1 MSQLNNLANLEEI
14 DSYEQAVES
23 FLGLQTDADRFTATR
38 LQMGV
43 YGQRQEGVNMV
54 RIKIPGGRLLSS
66 HLNAIGDM
74 LEKYS
79 QHDVVHITTRQ
90 DIQMHYV
97 PLQHTPAVLRYLAGA
112 GLTTREACGNTIR
125 NVTACPMAGI
135 CPREH
140 TDVTVHLDGAVSHF
154 LRNPLNQQLPRKFKI
169 SFSGCEADCAQG
181 MLHCMGIV
189 ARK

>member
-14 DSYEQAVES
+14 ESYEHAVES

-66 HLNAIGDM
+66 QLTAIADM

-79 QHDVVHITTRQ
+79 EHDVVHITTRQ

-97 PLQHTPAVLRYLAGA
+97 PLQHTPAVLRHLAGA
-112 GLTTREACGNTIR
+112 GLTTREACGSPYAMLPPARWPESARASI
-125 NVTACPMAGI
+125 PM
-135 CPREH
+135 
-140 TDVTVHLDGAVSHF
+140 
-154 LRNPLNQQLPRKFKI
+154 
-169 SFSGCEADCAQG
+169 
-181 MLHCMGIV
+181 
-189 ARK
+189 